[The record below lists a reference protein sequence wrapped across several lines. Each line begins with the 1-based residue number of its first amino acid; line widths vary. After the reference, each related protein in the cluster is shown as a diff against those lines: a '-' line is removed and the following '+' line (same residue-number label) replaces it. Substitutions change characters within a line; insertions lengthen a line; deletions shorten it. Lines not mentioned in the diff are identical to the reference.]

1 MRELT
6 KKDVTFHV
14 VCEPE
19 DTPVRGNV
27 MASGNAALDREAE
40 NEVLARLDAGDVWA
54 WCSVRVEAVFMVGT
68 AAYKGEACLGCCSYQ
83 SEEDFTALGGYYD
96 DLCNEAL
103 ADLNRVLRNTVEKTT
118 ALQAALT

>member
-19 DTPVRGNV
+19 DMPVRGNA
-27 MASGNAALDREAE
+27 MASGDDALDREVE
-40 NEVLARLDAGDVWA
+40 DEILARLGAGDVWA
-54 WCSVRVEAVFMVGT
+54 WCSVRVEAVFVVGT
-68 AAYKGEACLGCCSYQ
+68 VPYKGEACLGGCSYE
-83 SEEDFTALGGYYD
+83 SEEDFTAPGGYYD

-103 ADLNRVLRNTVEKTT
+103 ADLNRVLRDTIEKTA
-118 ALQAALT
+118 ALQAALA